1 MHKVVS
7 SPVKLFFS
15 QIPGVH
21 KFTSKFRMNQ
31 PKRSSNQLAV
41 LEFRAMSWLFGG
53 SSVSSAAL
61 GGVFSGVAK
70 GSRLTLEVSRLE
82 SCCLGVCNC
91 SQPFA
96 ACSQSGR

>member
-1 MHKVVS
+1 
-7 SPVKLFFS
+7 
-15 QIPGVH
+15 
-21 KFTSKFRMNQ
+21 MNQ

-41 LEFRAMSWLFGG
+41 LDFRAMSWLFGG

-61 GGVFSGVAK
+61 GGVFSRVAK